1 MLKSFVILII
11 VMICLSANNVVYVYR
26 NKEHKYR
33 KEMLVLNAVGFIC
46 SVLALI
52 IGTITKD

>member
-1 MLKSFVILII
+1 MQTSFVVLMI
-11 VMICLSANNVVYVYR
+11 VLICLSANNFVYVYR
-26 NKEHKYR
+26 NKEHKYH